1 MATING
7 VSVIMPPPEGYVVDF
22 DNPQRTGTPAVYFI
36 AGFGGALSL
45 IFFVQRLYVKLFLA
59 GGLQLDD
66 CMFRA
71 VSIIAH
77 TQSSSW
83 LTLLKHSPSHSLR
96 GMQAHPATFCGS
108 QSLPCTQHLT

>member
-7 VSVIMPPPEGYVVDF
+7 VTVVMPPPEGYVVDF

-71 VSIIAH
+71 VSSMGYE
-77 TQSSSW
+77 QSSSW
-83 LTLLKHSPSHSLR
+83 LTLLNHSPSNSFR
-96 GMQAHPATFCGS
+96 GMQTHSSNIP
-108 QSLPCTQHLT
+108 